1 MERVGGKSMKRV
13 IYIVIVI
20 VMVILTNRWSLPLTY
35 NDNVTVTNYDEQTVE
50 WTDKNGN
57 IWEYDTDERMFI
69 GDEYMVTFDSQNTT
83 MIEDDVIISFVK
95 IF

>member
-1 MERVGGKSMKRV
+1 MKRV

-35 NDNVTVTNYDEQTVE
+35 NGNVTVTNYDGQTVE

-57 IWEYDTDERMFI
+57 IWEYDTDEQMFI
-69 GDEYMVTFDSQNTT
+69 GDEYMVTFDSHNTT
-83 MIEDDVIISFVK
+83 MIEDDAIISFVK

>member
-1 MERVGGKSMKRV
+1 MKR
-13 IYIVIVI
+13 IGYIVIVI

-35 NDNVTVTNYDEQTVE
+35 NGNVTVTNYDGQTVE

-83 MIEDDVIISFVK
+83 MIEDDIIISFVK

>member
-1 MERVGGKSMKRV
+1 MKRV